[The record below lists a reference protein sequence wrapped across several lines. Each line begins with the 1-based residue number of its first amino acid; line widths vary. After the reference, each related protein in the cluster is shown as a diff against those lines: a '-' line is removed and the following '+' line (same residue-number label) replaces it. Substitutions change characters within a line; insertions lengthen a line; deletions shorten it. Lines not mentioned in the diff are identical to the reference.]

1 MITASDRA
9 IEKLQDWLAHKYF
22 ETGIGFRIFASATE
36 SGEPASGIKLD
47 RQRQGDAVTEL
58 DGIKVFL
65 DPASTAQF
73 ADYEL
78 DYLEPDGGF
87 VLRKVGANEG

>member
-9 IEKLQDWLAHKYF
+9 IEKLQAWLAYKYF
-22 ETGIGFRIFASATE
+22 ETGGVGFRIFASATE
-36 SGEPASGIKLD
+36 SGKPTSVIKLD
-47 RQRQGDAVTEL
+47 RQCQGDEVTEL

-65 DPASTAQF
+65 DPASAAQF

-87 VLRKVGANEG
+87 VLRKGGGE

>member
-1 MITASDRA
+1 MITASDKA
-9 IEKLQDWLAHKYF
+9 IEKLQEWLAHQCF
-22 ETGIGFRIFASATE
+22 ETGIGFRIFADTTQ
-36 SGEPASGIKLD
+36 SGKPTSGIKLD
-47 RQRQGDAVTEL
+47 RQRQGDEVTEL
-58 DGIKVFL
+58 DDIKVFL

-87 VLRKVGANEG
+87 VFRKVGANEG